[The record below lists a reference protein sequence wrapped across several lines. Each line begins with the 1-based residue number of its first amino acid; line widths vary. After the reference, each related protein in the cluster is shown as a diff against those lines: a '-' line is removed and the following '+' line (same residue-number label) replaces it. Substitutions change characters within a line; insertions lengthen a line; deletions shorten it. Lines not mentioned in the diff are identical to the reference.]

1 VVEHPSRVVVFLFLI
16 CSAMQPLEMESL
28 VVAASDAPPSP
39 TLSSSRRRRRSSVA
53 SAIFSSAAGA
63 CLENDRNERMH
74 GGGAGAYTSSSSPS
88 NSGSSPTMN
97 GLSLR
102 RTFSFAVLMARG
114 RIRTLLIAVGV
125 LVIVAML
132 SNMLVST
139 EMSVLLD
146 EVDED
151 GRGTRGDHI
160 AHAQGSTH
168 PEQFISPGAPTPSPI
183 SDDASTVLGPTQP
196 QQTQG
201 ESDATSSA
209 WNQDGS
215 SGTDNGDGTLL
226 PPPELMDNATHIF
239 MSRWCDVNPSSWFPS
254 GHKAWQLRAPYVL
267 LPGAKHSGV
276 EELARALQYLH
287 PTQVVLARPE
297 SLGQFYPQRFRTVK
311 RGGDKTHVALAR
323 ARMYARD
330 YTTLQAAAAAASDS
344 ASAASSGAASVTAN
358 TTSGSH
364 QQQPTATAARLVGV
378 DYTSGYMFYPPTRIL
393 CVMPWIRLVVVVRK
407 NPVDRVVAHYR
418 EAKMQRKYR
427 GTIEAWLRDEWTALR
442 DAGLVNASSW
452 KKNLTVLENAW
463 YRYQQNPREGAIG
476 RSVYEVQLRHWLE
489 AMRVVGHDVSRDVMI
504 VYAEDLVA
512 KPEPVLRQISAFLGL
527 PEDEANPI
535 SAKSK
540 SLVALLQPLKL
551 DSASAAMSNQTR
563 NELKAFFEPFQR
575 RLKQLIKTYNI
586 RTTSSAAPKSKGD
599 G

>member
-1 VVEHPSRVVVFLFLI
+1 
-16 CSAMQPLEMESL
+16 
-28 VVAASDAPPSP
+28 
-39 TLSSSRRRRRSSVA
+39 VA

-63 CLENDRNERMH
+63 CLENDRNERVH
-74 GGGAGAYTSSSSPS
+74 GGGGVGGAGASASSSPS
-88 NSGSSPTMN
+88 NSGPSPTMN

-132 SNMLVST
+132 SNVLVST

-168 PEQFISPGAPTPSPI
+168 SGQFIAPGAPTPSPV

-196 QQTQG
+196 QQTPG
-201 ESDATSSA
+201 ESHPTSPSASA
-209 WNQDGS
+209 WNQDGG
-215 SGTDNGDGTLL
+215 SGADNGDGTLL

-276 EELARALQYLH
+276 EEVARALQYLH
-287 PTQVVLARPE
+287 PAHVVLARPE

-330 YTTLQAAAAAASDS
+330 YTSLQAAASAASDS
-344 ASAASSGAASVTAN
+344 ASAATSGAASATAN
-358 TTSGSH
+358 TTSVMH
-364 QQQPTATAARLVGV
+364 HPQPSTTAAERLVGV

-393 CVMPWIRLVVVVRK
+393 CVMPWIKMVVVVRK

-418 EAKMQRKYR
+418 EAKTQRKYR

-476 RSVYEVQLRHWLE
+476 RSVYEVQLRHWLD

-512 KPEPVLRQISAFLGL
+512 KPEPVARQISAFLGL
-527 PEDEANPI
+527 SEDEANPI

-540 SLVALLQPLKL
+540 SLAARFQPLKL
-551 DSASAAMSNQTR
+551 DAASAAMSNQTR

-575 RLKQLIKTYNI
+575 RLKQLIKSYNI